1 MAPGCAPAAT
11 TRWPACVE
19 DALRATGLGV
29 KCLLVA
35 DEGVLWTLHRLRE
48 QGVLPADTTFKVS
61 ALIGPVNPASFAV
74 FEQLGADSINI
85 PSDLT
90 LAQFTEIRRV
100 SRAPMDLY
108 IEAPDDLGG
117 YVRMYEVAE
126 LIRRGAP
133 LYLKFGL
140 AKSPGIY
147 PYGQHLR
154 ELALSTAK
162 ERVRR
167 GRPRAGPARAARG
180 GRRDGP
186 AGQPTAGPAQ
196 PVRDL
201 VITFRKHSPQKKTQ
215 PRTIPHT
222 RSRSFHSQRSGTT
235 GPSSD
240 PTSRMMT
247 MRNRRAALAAVASAA
262 SLALALTACGQNSEG
277 GGEEKKGGADGAT
290 IGVAMPTKSS
300 ERWISDGANVVKEL
314 KSKGYKTKLVY
325 GEDDPDQQ
333 VSQIEN
339 MITQGVDALVV
350 AAIDNKSLNNV
361 LQQAKD
367 ADIPVI
373 SYDRLILG
381 TENVDYYA
389 SFDNEKVG
397 ELQGSYIV
405 DKLGLE
411 DGKKGP
417 FSIELFAYSND
428 DNNTKYFF
436 QGAMNVLKPHIDKG
450 ELVVRS
456 KQTALNQVTT
466 LRWDGGTA
474 QKRMD
479 DLLTSSYRSAKVDAV
494 LSPYDGISIG
504 ILSALKSD
512 GYGTKAKPMPVV
524 TGQDA
529 ELASVKSIIA
539 GDQTQTVYKDLR
551 KLAKVASNMVDAA
564 LNDKKPEVNDTKSYD
579 NGVKVVPA
587 YLLQPVSVDKDNYKE
602 ALVDDGYYTEND
614 LK

>member
-1 MAPGCAPAAT
+1 
-11 TRWPACVE
+11 
-19 DALRATGLGV
+19 
-29 KCLLVA
+29 
-35 DEGVLWTLHRLRE
+35 
-48 QGVLPADTTFKVS
+48 
-61 ALIGPVNPASFAV
+61 
-74 FEQLGADSINI
+74 
-85 PSDLT
+85 
-90 LAQFTEIRRV
+90 
-100 SRAPMDLY
+100 
-108 IEAPDDLGG
+108 
-117 YVRMYEVAE
+117 
-126 LIRRGAP
+126 
-133 LYLKFGL
+133 
-140 AKSPGIY
+140 
-147 PYGQHLR
+147 
-154 ELALSTAK
+154 
-162 ERVRR
+162 
-167 GRPRAGPARAARG
+167 
-180 GRRDGP
+180 
-186 AGQPTAGPAQ
+186 
-196 PVRDL
+196 
-201 VITFRKHSPQKKTQ
+201 
-215 PRTIPHT
+215 
-222 RSRSFHSQRSGTT
+222 
-235 GPSSD
+235 
-240 PTSRMMT
+240 

-277 GGEEKKGGADGAT
+277 GSEEDKGGSGGAT

-314 KSKGYKTKLVY
+314 KAKGYKTKLVY

-339 MITQGVDALVV
+339 MITQGVDALIV
-350 AAIDNKSLNNV
+350 AAIDNKSLDNV

-397 ELQGSYIV
+397 ELQGTYIV

-417 FSIELFAYSND
+417 FSIELFAGSND

-436 QGAMNVLKPHIDKG
+436 QGAMNVLKPYVDKG

-479 DLLTSSYRSAKVDAV
+479 DLLTSSYRSARVDAV

-512 GYGTKAKPMPVV
+512 GYGTEAKPMPVV

-529 ELASVKSIIA
+529 EVASVKSIIT
-539 GDQTQTVYKDLR
+539 GEQTQTVYKDLR
-551 KLAKVASNMVDAA
+551 QLAKVASNMVDAA
-564 LNDKKPEVNDTKSYD
+564 LNDKEPELNDTKSYD
-579 NGVKVVPA
+579 NGAKVVPA
-587 YLLQPVSVDKDNYKE
+587 FLLQPVSVDKDNYKKV
-602 ALVDDGYYTEND
+602 LVDGGYYTEND